1 MTYDDLEN
9 KRKKYRN
16 RIFLSLIITAIIF
29 YFIAINASIIYESII
44 EFSIAGI
51 ILGFVIFILLTSKP
65 KKEYS
70 KAYKDYIVLRGLKEI
85 FSDLK
90 YIPDK
95 GMPYSIIADTHMMYM
110 GDIYQS
116 NDFISGK
123 YKDVAFSQADVDIQ
137 EERETT
143 DSDGNTT
150 TYYVTIF
157 RGRWMVFDFNKEFK
171 ANVQV
176 AQKGFGNNIVKKRG
190 LFSKK
195 DDNSYYQNVKMESE
209 SFNKRFNVYAQS
221 EHEAFYILTPSLM
234 EKIER
239 LDDNNKG
246 KLLLCFI
253 NNRLHIGLYD
263 KKDSFEAP
271 NCLFKINEE
280 KELNRTNGDIKVITQ
295 FIDELNLDNTLFK
308 KISINNEQ
316 INQEVQQNS
325 MMNQNSINNQQQVSN
340 EQTSGN
346 QININNQNNI

>member
-1 MTYDDLEN
+1 MTLNDLEK

-16 RIFLSLIITAIIF
+16 RIFLSMIIFAIILC
-29 YFIAINASIIYESII
+29 YIPPKATVYEDFIVFLIFSIIIGFII
-44 EFSIAGI
+44 A
-51 ILGFVIFILLTSKP
+51 LLLTLGP
-65 KKEYS
+65 KKKYS
-70 KAYKDYIVLRGLKEI
+70 KAYKEYIVLRGLKEI
-85 FSDLK
+85 FTDLN
-90 YIPDK
+90 YEPES
-95 GMPYSIIADTHMMYM
+95 GMPRSTIADTHMMYM
-110 GDIYQS
+110 GDIYKS

-123 YKDVAFSQADVDIQ
+123 YKDVAFSQADVHIQ

-176 AQKGFGNNIVKKRG
+176 AQKGFGNNRVKERG

-195 DDNSYYQNVKMESE
+195 DDKSYYQNVKMESE

-263 KKDSFEAP
+263 NKDSFEAP

-295 FIDELNLDNTLFK
+295 FVDELNLDNTLFK
-308 KISINNEQ
+308 KLSINGEQTNEAQ
-316 INQEVQQNS
+316 QENNTINQNL
-325 MMNQNSINNQQQVSN
+325 INNQQQVVN
-340 EQTSGN
+340 EQTISN
-346 QININNQNNI
+346 QINMNNQNNI

>member
-1 MTYDDLEN
+1 MSLNDLEG

-16 RIFLSLIITAIIF
+16 RIFLSIIIFAIIV
-29 YFIAINASIIYESII
+29 YCITSLATVYDDFIIFLFFSIIIGVTISI
-44 EFSIAGI
+44 F
-51 ILGFVIFILLTSKP
+51 LTSGP
-65 KKEYS
+65 RKKYS
-70 KAYKDYIVLRGLKEI
+70 KAYKEYFVLKGLKKI
-85 FSDLK
+85 FTDLN
-90 YIPDK
+90 YEPESGIPR
-95 GMPYSIIADTHMMYM
+95 STIADTHMMCT
-110 GDIYQS
+110 GDIYKS

-137 EERETT
+137 EEQQTT
-143 DSDGNTT
+143 DSNGNTT

-157 RGRWMVFDFNKEFK
+157 RGRWMIFDFNKEFK

-176 AQKGFGNNIVKKRG
+176 AQKGFGNNIVKQRG

-308 KISINNEQ
+308 KLSINNEQ

-325 MMNQNSINNQQQVSN
+325 IMNQNSINNQQQVSN

-346 QININNQNNI
+346 QINMNNQNNI

>member
-1 MTYDDLEN
+1 MTLNDLEG

-16 RIFLSLIITAIIF
+16 RIFLSIIIFAIIV
-29 YFIAINASIIYESII
+29 YCITSLATVYNDFIIFLIFSIIIGVVISI
-44 EFSIAGI
+44 F
-51 ILGFVIFILLTSKP
+51 LTSSP
-65 KKEYS
+65 RKKYS
-70 KAYKDYIVLRGLKEI
+70 KAYKEYFVLKGLKEI
-85 FSDLK
+85 FTDLN
-90 YIPDK
+90 YEPES

-123 YKDVAFSQADVDIQ
+123 YKDVTFSQADVDIQ

-157 RGRWMVFDFNKEFK
+157 RGRWMIFDFNKEFK

-176 AQKGFGNNIVKKRG
+176 AQKGFGNNKVKQRG

-308 KISINNEQ
+308 KLSINNEQ
-316 INQEVQQNS
+316 INQEVQQNN
-325 MMNQNSINNQQQVSN
+325 MMNQNSINTQQQVSN

-346 QININNQNNI
+346 QINMNNQNNI

>member
-1 MTYDDLEN
+1 MTLNDLEG

-16 RIFLSLIITAIIF
+16 RIFLSIIIFAIIV
-29 YFIAINASIIYESII
+29 YCITSLATVYNDFIIFLIFSIIIGVVISI
-44 EFSIAGI
+44 F
-51 ILGFVIFILLTSKP
+51 LTSGP
-65 KKEYS
+65 RKKYS
-70 KAYKDYIVLRGLKEI
+70 KAYKEYFVLKGLKEI
-85 FSDLK
+85 FTDLN
-90 YIPDK
+90 YEPES

-123 YKDVAFSQADVDIQ
+123 YKDVTFSQADVDIQ

-157 RGRWMVFDFNKEFK
+157 RGRWMIFDFNKEFK

-263 KKDSFEAP
+263 KKDSF
-271 NCLFKINEE
+271 
-280 KELNRTNGDIKVITQ
+280 V
-295 FIDELNLDNTLFK
+295 
-308 KISINNEQ
+308 
-316 INQEVQQNS
+316 
-325 MMNQNSINNQQQVSN
+325 
-340 EQTSGN
+340 
-346 QININNQNNI
+346 